1 MDYRIDMNY
10 EYDGRMCGLV
20 NTFIRPITSKNAN
33 SFAIVAAIV
42 MWDGECKTVEWRSL
56 RVKPV
61 YERYRDWYNR
71 HIPIEYFGATIA
83 SILAENGMDTMAK
96 IDLKKAADCHGI
108 GDVYLKNIDQGVA
121 KYRSDFGVRT
131 LLDEIETEDP
141 K

>member
-61 YERYRDWYNR
+61 HEPYRNWRDK

-96 IDLKKAADCHGI
+96 IDLKKAADCYGI
-108 GDVYLKNIDQGVA
+108 GDVYLEKINKGIA
-121 KYRSDFGVRT
+121 KYRS
-131 LLDEIETEDP
+131 EIGLNSFLMRDAAV
-141 K
+141 

>member
-1 MDYRIDMNY
+1 MDNRIDMNY

-33 SFAIVAAIV
+33 SFAIVAAVV

-61 YERYRDWYNR
+61 YEPYRNWRDK

-96 IDLKKAADCHGI
+96 IDLKKAADCRGI
-108 GDVYLKNIDQGVA
+108 GDVYLEKINQGVS
-121 KYRSDFGVRT
+121 KYRSEFGLKSFLMR
-131 LLDEIETEDP
+131 DAAF
-141 K
+141 

>member
-1 MDYRIDMNY
+1 MDNRIDMNY

-33 SFAIVAAIV
+33 SFAIVSAVV

-61 YERYRDWYNR
+61 HEPYRNWRDK

-83 SILAENGMDTMAK
+83 SILAENGMNTMAK

-108 GDVYLKNIDQGVA
+108 GDVYLEKINKGIA
-121 KYRSDFGVRT
+121 KYRS
-131 LLDEIETEDP
+131 EIGLNSFLMRDAAV
-141 K
+141 